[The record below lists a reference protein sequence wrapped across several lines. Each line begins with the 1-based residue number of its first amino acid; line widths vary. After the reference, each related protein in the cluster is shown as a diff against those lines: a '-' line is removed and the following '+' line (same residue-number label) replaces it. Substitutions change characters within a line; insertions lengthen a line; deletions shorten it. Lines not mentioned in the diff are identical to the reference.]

1 MPDLEQLLAE
11 IGAPRER
18 REDGTWTVR
27 VPCEARGE
35 LPVGIAPG
43 ERTLSLTA
51 FVVRGP
57 DRAHEAVY
65 ARLLRRHLGS
75 HVWRFALDEA
85 GDIFAVAVVPRAGL
99 GARDLDEVL
108 GALSV
113 LIDAAYETIVR
124 TGFDVPD
131 DVQVTGAPPD

>member
-1 MPDLEQLLAE
+1 MPDLEELLAE

-18 REDGTWTVR
+18 REDGSLTVR

-35 LPVGIAPG
+35 LPVGIVQG
-43 ERTLSLTA
+43 ERTLTLTA

-65 ARLLRRHLGS
+65 ARLLRRHLSS
-75 HVWRFALDEA
+75 HVWRFAMDEA

-99 GARDLDEVL
+99 RPADLDEVL

-113 LIDAAYETIVR
+113 LIDAAYESIVR
-124 TGFDVPD
+124 TGFDVPA

>member
-11 IGAPRER
+11 IGAPHER

-35 LPVGIAPG
+35 LPVGIDPG
-43 ERTLSLTA
+43 ERTLTLTA

-65 ARLLRRHLGS
+65 ARLLRRHLSS

-85 GDIFAVAVVPRAGL
+85 GDIFVVAVVPRAGL
-99 GARDLDEVL
+99 GAGDLDEVL

-113 LIDAAYETIVR
+113 LIDAAYEAIVR
-124 TGFDVPD
+124 TGFDVPAGA
-131 DVQVTGAPPD
+131 QVTGTPPD